1 MLDSTSEILRD
12 FNPIGLDGTMNVRFM
27 SRIDTKYVFPV
38 SKLPILLGNV
48 KSFYHIL
55 EIDKQRDFTYRTVY
69 FDTPELLFY
78 KQHVT
83 GKLNRNKVRVRTYEA
98 NSLTFLEVKHKSNKG
113 VTSKTRMPKK
123 DNDPEYNEKSHNF
136 LRGLIETDTDT
147 LKAMITT
154 GSTRITLVNLSKAER
169 ITIDYNILWD
179 NLRGERIEMPFLAI
193 AEIKN
198 GKSTSQSPFF
208 QQLKKLGIRRTG
220 FSKYAVG
227 MSMLYPVQKRNAIKP
242 KLLLI
247 NKIRNE
253 YNRNGVA

>member
-1 MLDSTSEILRD
+1 M
-12 FNPIGLDGTMNVRFM
+12 PIGLDGTINVMLM

-38 SKLPILLGNV
+38 SKLTCLLHNV
-48 KSFYHIL
+48 KPFYYVL
-55 EIDKQRDFTYRTVY
+55 EIAQQREFNYRTVY

-83 GKLNRNKVRVRTYEA
+83 GKLSRDKVRVRTYEA

-123 DNDPEYNEKSHNF
+123 EDDPAYYEKSHAF
-136 LRGLIETDTDT
+136 LNGLIETDSHS

-154 GSTRITLVNLSKAER
+154 GSTRITLVNLSKDER
-169 ITIDYNILWD
+169 ITVDFNILWN
-179 NLRGERIEMPFLAI
+179 NLRGDIIEMPFLAI

-208 QQLKKLGIRRTG
+208 QHLKKLGIRSSG

-227 MSMLYPVQKRNAIKP
+227 MSLLYPVPKKNSVKP